1 MCEHAT
7 SHDWPEKLCVSTLN
21 TVPHRAGKHKSKDHK
36 MFKAGSQPKPLKALE
51 PLNTPPF
58 CQNYLQIC
66 DFCKEQILVSFHKLL
81 FSTSLMFHRS
91 LQTQVVKPWKH
102 RWTWVEPRNAQH
114 AISCL
119 ILWHSEQLPGLSKG
133 SAFSCLLE
141 RQARSPPSV
150 ISSHAENSASQWHF
164 SFSGWNYG
172 E

>member
-1 MCEHAT
+1 MWARNLPWLARE
-7 SHDWPEKLCVSTLN
+7 
-21 TVPHRAGKHKSKDHK
+21 TVCQHSEHRASSGRKTQVKGPQNVQGRESTK
-36 MFKAGSQPKPLKALE
+36 KPHKALE